1 MDSENIQS
9 LSSLSSSSSSSS
21 CQLSPS
27 SAWQN
32 LNPPLISQV
41 PCISS
46 QKRIKAGRK
55 KFKVTRHPIY
65 RGVRQRNGK
74 NWVSEIREPK
84 NKSRIW
90 LGTYA
95 APEMAARAYDAAALQ
110 IRGTMAVLNFPDSA
124 CLVPRARSSS
134 SRDIQEAAFMA
145 AEAFRPGAVSSSSCS
160 SSSTTLL
167 PNKTQDK
174 VLETSKQGENK
185 DQKVLEHLS
194 LEIVS
199 ANKSSSD
206 DDDEEVPNQDSTF
219 FFDEEALFNMPG
231 LLNSM
236 AEGLILTPP
245 AIGGGFDCDHD
256 FTCDMDLTLWSD

>member
-1 MDSENIQS
+1 MDTQS
-9 LSSLSSSSSSSS
+9 LSSLSSSSSSS
-21 CQLSPS
+21 CHLSPC
-27 SAWQN
+27 SAWHN
-32 LNPPLISQV
+32 PNPPLISHD

-46 QKRIKAGRK
+46 QKLIKAGRK
-55 KFKVTRHPIY
+55 KYKVTRHPIY

-74 NWVSEIREPK
+74 IWVSEVRTGPK
-84 NKSRIW
+84 SKSRIW

-95 APEMAARAYDAAALQ
+95 TPEMAARAYDAAALA

-124 CLVPRARSSS
+124 WLLPRARSSS
-134 SRDIQEAAFMA
+134 PRDIQVAALMA
-145 AEAFRPGAVSSSSCS
+145 AKAFKPGVVSSSSC

-174 VLETSKQGENK
+174 VLETSKGENK
-185 DQKVLEHLS
+185 DQKVLEPLS

-199 ANKSSSD
+199 ANKISSSD
-206 DDDEEVPNQDSTF
+206 DEEVSNQYSTL

-231 LLNSM
+231 LLDSM

-245 AIGGGFDCDHD
+245 AIGTRGFDWDDHD
-256 FTCDMDLTLWSD
+256 FACDMDLTLWSD